1 MSQQNVF
8 LPWQLV
14 ADDCRKFTSA
24 IFAGNHGGWCRCEW
38 RCLFRYAP
46 ESITYGTFSSASDV
60 WSYGITLW
68 EMYSLGDQPYDEM
81 TGSEVPLPFLVL
93 WLSWSGLKKPTD
105 FHWLGDQPY
114 EGAAIWDAWFLRW
127 LSPCFLRKRFIKQKK
142 LLPGTNILLTFF
154 DACFPVFHSSH
165 SQYTFV
171 AYMMTFGL
179 NHITLQFARHTWA
192 IQMSNTLCICLLTCF
207 AVSKGMRVVKLC
219 IDKIL
224 QFLTGGAN

>member
-1 MSQQNVF
+1 MWMALLVQVCSGVDHLWYVLECQWCVELWHHAVGNV
-8 LPWQLV
+8 LTRWPTIWWNDWQ
-14 ADDCRKFTSA
+14 RGTIS
-24 IFAGNHGGWCRCEW
+24 IF
-38 RCLFRYAP
+38 
-46 ESITYGTFSSASDV
+46 
-60 WSYGITLW
+60 
-68 EMYSLGDQPYDEM
+68 
-81 TGSEVPLPFLVL
+81 VL
-93 WLSWSGLKKPTD
+93 WLSWSGLKKLTD

-207 AVSKGMRVVKLC
+207 AVSNGMRVVKLC